1 MKVVTS
7 LAFALAALLSASAF
21 AADKAPA
28 DKLTPQQQK
37 LSDCAKDAHAKSL
50 KGDEY
55 KSYMSTC
62 TKGSGTAAA
71 AAAAPAKTAA
81 TAPAKTTDENGRPIG
96 RNGKTKTPATAT
108 AAETSAD
115 ATASKAEPAAAPN
128 PWVATPGNTKAVNAQ
143 QQKMKTCAGDAKAKG
158 LKGNDRRTYMST
170 CLKGDTSAPA
180 AATPTPAP
188 TPAPAKKT
196 GA

>member
-62 TKGSGTAAA
+62 TKGGAT
-71 AAAAPAKTAA
+71 AAPAAA
-81 TAPAKTTDENGRPIG
+81 KATTPAKTVDANGRPIG

-115 ATASKAEPAAAPN
+115 ATASKTEPAAVPN

-143 QQKMKTCAGDAKAKG
+143 QQKMKTCASDAKTKG

-170 CLKGDTSAPA
+170 CLKGDASAPA
-180 AATPTPAP
+180 ATTPTPAP
-188 TPAPAKKT
+188 APAPAKKT